1 MPLKNW
7 LIACA
12 FATSVLATARP
23 IATPVNSFER
33 MMFEEGVCDVTKS
46 RKNWPYLPKQC
57 CGAAD
62 RTFAIASAAN
72 STETPLEDTPLVITC
87 ASISYVP
94 HLLPTTT
101 KKMSLRGTSIRQLDQ
116 QSFNKS
122 SLENFITFS
131 LSDDDVIESIGART
145 FIGLNNLRRIYL
157 ENLKNLMFISE
168 SAFSG
173 LPRLDR
179 IVIKG
184 TDIGVVQGFT
194 ELWGP
199 TENAVTIE
207 LSHNPSLA
215 KIQSRAFRNLTE
227 RVTELRVTM
236 NPNLQTVEDFAFA
249 GSHIYDLYLDGN
261 EMLTDLQSFA
271 FAGMK
276 NLRYLSIAKT
286 SVMRLPTIGLEKM
299 QELNAFDTPY
309 MIRFPT
315 SDKLPSLHKAVLT
328 YPFHC
333 CALTNYGFGEIFR
346 NDETNQDE
354 ELVDCAADDERPSS
368 EIPQQIQPPASSEG
382 FVGPPTL
389 VEPTVGDEEA
399 NYYHAEAYDYAY
411 YNDSFDDNI
420 QYIPLPTDDEEHEVL
435 PEIPTSSEDG
445 NGLSA
450 VNPPDGSW
458 VASHNSF
465 GGLPIATGHAIHPNV
480 TTHPWNSST
489 PRVISLCR
497 RDKSGKLVPKMHE
510 APIHCVPVPDLFNP
524 CEDLLGSTGIVAVSW
539 SVACLSVIG
548 NFFVIFMLL
557 AVACDRTRAQ
567 QRHLSVPKFL
577 ILNLAIGDFFMGIY
591 LFTLTAM
598 DSRSS
603 GNYYKFGVEWQTG
616 GGCDVAGFI
625 AIFASQ
631 LSVFTLSVISLER
644 WYAIRYA
651 IQLDKRMT
659 LRCGRIVMCVGWIV
673 SIILAALPLMKVNSY
688 RKTAICLPMD
698 VQELSGKVY
707 VAVLLSL
714 DICAFM
720 VVVGSYLW
728 MYAIVRSAN
737 GTGRSLRDLFR
748 LKERKQADERPR
760 HNHNNDGCFGAMDSR
775 KTDARVAKRM
785 AVLVFTD
792 FACFFPI
799 CFFSLFAL
807 AGLPLLSMSTAK
819 VLLITCFPFNACCNP
834 FLYAIL
840 TKSFRNDV
848 KMFIKS
854 QRPNAFGVRRQK
866 TSHRREKRSDGG
878 SRQEERRKTIQVY
891 VDYDAEHAN
900 GGEGVFVSVE
910 HQKPSPDTKK
920 SFSCKFS
927 AKQASCSLSFKKKST
942 LEQLSPKR
950 EPLKSG
956 SPSNHNNNNS
966 AKDKTVITNRN
977 SDYASDSGAK
987 GLSKSLAVLAAFSR
1001 IRLSMFRKRNAST
1014 NDAPPVTETTRQT
1027 SFETQVSADGGVALC
1042 EKTDSDSSESEIIV
1056 SKVIDFVVA
1065 EASMASLSSHSDQDC
1080 FT

>member
-1 MPLKNW
+1 
-7 LIACA
+7 
-12 FATSVLATARP
+12 
-23 IATPVNSFER
+23 
-33 MMFEEGVCDVTKS
+33 
-46 RKNWPYLPKQC
+46 
-57 CGAAD
+57 
-62 RTFAIASAAN
+62 
-72 STETPLEDTPLVITC
+72 
-87 ASISYVP
+87 
-94 HLLPTTT
+94 
-101 KKMSLRGTSIRQLDQ
+101 
-116 QSFNKS
+116 
-122 SLENFITFS
+122 
-131 LSDDDVIESIGART
+131 
-145 FIGLNNLRRIYL
+145 L

-236 NPNLQTVEDFAFA
+236 NPNLRTVEDFAFA
-249 GSHIYDLYLDGN
+249 GSRIYDLYLDGN
-261 EMLTDLQSFA
+261 GLLTDLQSFA

-333 CALTNYGFGEIFR
+333 CALTNYGFGEIFQ

-354 ELVDCAADDERPSS
+354 ELVDCAADDERTSP
-368 EIPQQIQPPASSEG
+368 EIPQQIQPPVSSEG
-382 FVGPPTL
+382 FVDSPTL
-389 VEPTVGDEEA
+389 VEPTVGDVEA
-399 NYYHAEAYDYAY
+399 NYYHVEEYDYAY
-411 YNDSFDDNI
+411 YNGGC
-420 QYIPLPTDDEEHEVL
+420 
-435 PEIPTSSEDG
+435 EDV

-458 VASHNSF
+458 VASHNR
-465 GGLPIATGHAIHPNV
+465 L
-480 TTHPWNSST
+480 
-489 PRVISLCR
+489 VIIILS
-497 RDKSGKLVPKMHE
+497 MHE

-728 MYAIVRSAN
+728 MYAIVRS
-737 GTGRSLRDLFR
+737 GV
-748 LKERKQADERPR
+748 
-760 HNHNNDGCFGAMDSR
+760 MDSR

-910 HQKPSPDTKK
+910 QKPSPDTKK
-920 SFSCKFS
+920 SFSC
-927 AKQASCSLSFKKKST
+927 
-942 LEQLSPKR
+942 
-950 EPLKSG
+950 
-956 SPSNHNNNNS
+956 
-966 AKDKTVITNRN
+966 
-977 SDYASDSGAK
+977 
-987 GLSKSLAVLAAFSR
+987 
-1001 IRLSMFRKRNAST
+1001 
-1014 NDAPPVTETTRQT
+1014 
-1027 SFETQVSADGGVALC
+1027 
-1042 EKTDSDSSESEIIV
+1042 
-1056 SKVIDFVVA
+1056 
-1065 EASMASLSSHSDQDC
+1065 
-1080 FT
+1080 

>member
-7 LIACA
+7 IIACA

-33 MMFEEGVCDVTKS
+33 MMFEEGVCDVIKS
-46 RKNWPYLPKQC
+46 RKNWPYLPQQC
-57 CGAAD
+57 CGTAD
-62 RTFAIASAAN
+62 RTFAISPVVN
-72 STETPLEDTPLVITC
+72 STETPLEDTPLIITC

-94 HLLPTTT
+94 HLLPTAT

-236 NPNLQTVEDFAFA
+236 NPNLRTVEDFAFA
-249 GSHIYDLYLDGN
+249 GSRIYDLYLDGN
-261 EMLTDLQSFA
+261 GLLTDLQSFA

-333 CALTNYGFGEIFR
+333 CALTNYGFGEIFQ

-354 ELVDCAADDERPSS
+354 ELVDCAADDERTSP
-368 EIPQQIQPPASSEG
+368 EIPQQIQPPVSSEG
-382 FVGPPTL
+382 FVDSPTL
-389 VEPTVGDEEA
+389 VEPTVGDVEA
-399 NYYHAEAYDYAY
+399 NYYHVEEYDYAY
-411 YNDSFDDNI
+411 YNDSFDDSI
-420 QYIPLPTDDEEHEVL
+420 QYIPLPTDGEEHEVL
-435 PEIPTSSEDG
+435 PEVPTSSEDV

-465 GGLPIATGHAIHPNV
+465 GGLPVATGHAIHPNV

-760 HNHNNDGCFGAMDSR
+760 HNHNNDGCFGVMDSR

-910 HQKPSPDTKK
+910 QKPSPDTKK

-977 SDYASDSGAK
+977 SDYAGDSGAK